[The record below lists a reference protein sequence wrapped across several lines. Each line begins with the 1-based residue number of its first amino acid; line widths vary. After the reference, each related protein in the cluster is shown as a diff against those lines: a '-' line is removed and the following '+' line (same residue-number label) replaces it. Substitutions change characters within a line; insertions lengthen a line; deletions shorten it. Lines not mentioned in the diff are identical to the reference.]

1 MDFFQ
6 LATAQPA
13 RLQFKVDPFLGK
25 AQCTSPY
32 KINPNSIG
40 NGRGKFATNRS
51 IKAKTSSTIIAATT
65 PRGTAFLQVFFWG
78 GESHNLLK
86 SLACPTGIE
95 PVTLSLEG

>member
-13 RLQFKVDPFLGK
+13 RLQFKVVLNSSLELPSDQRIRSRPRSGK
-25 AQCTSPY
+25 AKHNATSPY

-40 NGRGKFATNRS
+40 NGREALLQ
-51 IKAKTSSTIIAATT
+51 
-65 PRGTAFLQVFFWG
+65 FLG